1 MIMISSDLVTQSDKA
16 SRADS
21 EAANEPA
28 EQESIAL
35 KTLNKI
41 ADSAPGKEKEELPNE
56 GEALV

>member
-1 MIMISSDLVTQSDKA
+1 MKA